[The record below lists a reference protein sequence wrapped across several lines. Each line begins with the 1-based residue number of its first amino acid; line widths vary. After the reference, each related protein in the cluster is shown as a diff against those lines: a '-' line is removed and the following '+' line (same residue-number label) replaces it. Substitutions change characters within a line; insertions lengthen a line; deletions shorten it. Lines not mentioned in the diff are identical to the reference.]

1 MVRAGAIQSRIN
13 QCLARAINRKW
24 ADLKARERSIADCR
38 AIVNRNRLLDAL
50 ASVMARTKRPDR
62 GGNGLAAPY
71 VVDGAMNGPAF
82 LAYIE
87 DVLVPTLAKGDI
99 VLMDNV
105 RTHKIEGVAAAIEA
119 AGATLRYLPACSPD
133 LIPIEMAF
141 AKLNAALRN
150 GGART
155 VKALSKRIGRSGIG
169 EQLPID
175 LELGVDAG
183 RDHECRR
190 VIARPH
196 RHQYLAAPIDLG
208 ELLRNTAPEVPRTAS
223 PA

>member
-1 MVRAGAIQSRIN
+1 
-13 QCLARAINRKW
+13 
-24 ADLKARERSIADCR
+24 
-38 AIVNRNRLLDAL
+38 
-50 ASVMARTKRPDR
+50 
-62 GGNGLAAPY
+62 
-71 VVDGAMNGPAF
+71 VVDGAMNGPAL

-87 DVLVPTLAKGDI
+87 EVLVPTLAKGDI

-155 VKALSKRIGRSGIG
+155 VKAPSKLIGRLIKTSAPD
-169 EQLPID
+169 ECANYFRH
-175 LELGVDAG
+175 AG
-183 RDHECRR
+183 YR
-190 VIARPH
+190 
-196 RHQYLAAPIDLG
+196 
-208 ELLRNTAPEVPRTAS
+208 
-223 PA
+223 